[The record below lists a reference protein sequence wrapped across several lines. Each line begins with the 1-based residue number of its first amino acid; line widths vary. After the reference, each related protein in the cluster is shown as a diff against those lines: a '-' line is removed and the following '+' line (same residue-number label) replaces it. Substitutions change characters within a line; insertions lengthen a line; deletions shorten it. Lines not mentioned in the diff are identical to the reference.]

1 VADISTPMKVPCRA
15 SLRLALRHVGAASR
29 IACQA
34 MPRTNIEA
42 HITPTPAA
50 TRPGEEATRLAATFV
65 TPILC
70 SAR

>member
-1 VADISTPMKVPCRA
+1 MADISTPMNVPCSASRRRA
-15 SLRLALRHVGAASR
+15 GRHVGAALR

-34 MPRTNIEA
+34 MPRTNIDA

-50 TRPGEEATRLAATFV
+50 TSPGLEATRLAATFV
-65 TPILC
+65 TPIFR